1 MMTTEAILEVGH
13 TPGRT
18 KQWKVIQ
25 KVSSRKREKADKS
38 TTKRIYLR
46 RNYRTANLQR
56 TLKITEEGCV
66 LEAPEDT
73 TNSNEIMQS
82 AVVNSDSSQQG
93 SMIDTLEDRLIQ
105 LQPRQLQHRQVTH
118 MLYNKK
124 K

>member
-1 MMTTEAILEVGH
+1 MGASTKACASSDKDDRSDSPWEREQDQQIEDGILGQE
-13 TPGRT
+13 
-18 KQWKVIQ
+18 
-25 KVSSRKREKADKS
+25 EKGV
-38 TTKRIYLR
+38 
-46 RNYRTANLQR
+46 QR
-56 TLKITEEGCV
+56 TLKITEECCV

-124 K
+124 R